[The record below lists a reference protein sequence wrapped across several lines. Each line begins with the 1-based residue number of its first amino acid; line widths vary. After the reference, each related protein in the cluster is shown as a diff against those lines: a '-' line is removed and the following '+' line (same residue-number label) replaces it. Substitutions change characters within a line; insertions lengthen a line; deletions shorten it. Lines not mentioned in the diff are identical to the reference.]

1 MTAPFP
7 VFVVV
12 LAAALLSIAVYGF
25 LPRRDADAD
34 RRGSRFLLGLGDFLL
49 HWFLWA
55 IGPAERAAL
64 RLGLTPSALNAT
76 GLAIGLLGGLS
87 IGFGGLELGGWAIV
101 LSGVCDVLDGRIARA
116 RGLASAYGKFMDS
129 TLDRFVE
136 AFTFLGFA
144 AYLRH
149 RPWGA
154 FMATA
159 ALAGS
164 LLVSYAQSRGETVGV
179 TGAGGLMQR
188 GERLVLICL
197 ACLVDPTLTLWRA
210 QPEGTIVV
218 WVLAFIGV
226 ATFGTAIYRTAW
238 IAGRLRGQ
246 GDP

>member
-1 MTAPFP
+1 VTDAFP
-7 VFVVV
+7 VFLLV
-12 LAAALLSIAVYGF
+12 LAAALLSIGAYAL

-64 RLGLTPSALNAT
+64 RLGLTPGALNAT
-76 GLAIGLLGGLS
+76 GLGLGVLGGLL

-116 RGLASAYGKFMDS
+116 RGLVSAYGKFMDS

-136 AFTFLGFA
+136 AFTFLGFS

-149 RPWGA
+149 RPWGS

-197 ACLVDPTLTLWRA
+197 ACLVDPSLTVWRA
-210 QPEGTIVV
+210 QPEGTVVV

-238 IAGRLRGQ
+238 IAGRLRGR

>member
-1 MTAPFP
+1 
-7 VFVVV
+7 
-12 LAAALLSIAVYGF
+12 
-25 LPRRDADAD
+25 
-34 RRGSRFLLGLGDFLL
+34 
-49 HWFLWA
+49 
-55 IGPAERAAL
+55 
-64 RLGLTPSALNAT
+64 
-76 GLAIGLLGGLS
+76 
-87 IGFGGLELGGWAIV
+87 
-101 LSGVCDVLDGRIARA
+101 
-116 RGLASAYGKFMDS
+116 
-129 TLDRFVE
+129 VE
-136 AFTFLGFA
+136 AFTFLGFS

-149 RPWGA
+149 RPWGS

-197 ACLVDPTLTLWRA
+197 ACLVDPSLTVWRA
-210 QPEGTIVV
+210 QPEGTVVV

-238 IAGRLRGQ
+238 IAGRLRGR